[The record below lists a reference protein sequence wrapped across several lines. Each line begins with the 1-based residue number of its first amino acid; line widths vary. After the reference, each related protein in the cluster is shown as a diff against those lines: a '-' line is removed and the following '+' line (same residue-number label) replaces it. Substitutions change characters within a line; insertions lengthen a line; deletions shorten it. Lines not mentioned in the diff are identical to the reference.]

1 MSHFHVTLPSDSS
14 MSYFPDN
21 TIAHFTTQ
29 LPETIQL
36 DGDYEVELA
45 EIIYPHSWYNLDNLR
60 RQYWVGVKPEGRE
73 VRSYYV
79 KSGFYADGTVFANE
93 LTKQCAKAFADVVDF
108 TVKFSYNPIT
118 NRFSTDVQTK
128 ETNNLLYMSSDL
140 QKMLGIVIGT
150 TPVGNQA
157 VIANNVFELNRGLN
171 LMYVYCDI
179 ASHSTVGD
187 TKAPLLRVCS
197 ISGKHGEMI
206 RTIFTHPHYV
216 PVGRKEFDSIE
227 ILLSTELGKPMPFL
241 FGKSVVTLH
250 FRRRHSLLAAS

>member
-36 DGDYEVELA
+36 DGDYEVGLA

-128 ETNNLLYMSSDL
+128 GTNNLLYMSSDL

-157 VIANNVFELNRGLN
+157 VIANNV
-171 LMYVYCDI
+171 
-179 ASHSTVGD
+179 
-187 TKAPLLRVCS
+187 
-197 ISGKHGEMI
+197 
-206 RTIFTHPHYV
+206 
-216 PVGRKEFDSIE
+216 
-227 ILLSTELGKPMPFL
+227 LS
-241 FGKSVVTLH
+241 
-250 FRRRHSLLAAS
+250 

>member
-36 DGDYEVELA
+36 DGDYEVGLA

-93 LTKQCAKAFADVVDF
+93 LTKQCA
-108 TVKFSYNPIT
+108 
-118 NRFSTDVQTK
+118 
-128 ETNNLLYMSSDL
+128 
-140 QKMLGIVIGT
+140 
-150 TPVGNQA
+150 
-157 VIANNVFELNRGLN
+157 
-171 LMYVYCDI
+171 
-179 ASHSTVGD
+179 
-187 TKAPLLRVCS
+187 
-197 ISGKHGEMI
+197 
-206 RTIFTHPHYV
+206 
-216 PVGRKEFDSIE
+216 
-227 ILLSTELGKPMPFL
+227 
-241 FGKSVVTLH
+241 
-250 FRRRHSLLAAS
+250 